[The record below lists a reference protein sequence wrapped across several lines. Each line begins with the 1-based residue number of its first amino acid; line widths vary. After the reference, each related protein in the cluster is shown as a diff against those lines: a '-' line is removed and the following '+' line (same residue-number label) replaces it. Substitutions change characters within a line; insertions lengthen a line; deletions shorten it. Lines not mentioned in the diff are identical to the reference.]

1 MSGTKIIQIRHK
13 AANDTD
19 NSSSIS
25 QTSPS
30 NSDTR
35 KNRLLVKKY
44 HTFFAYS
51 KKLSTFALA
60 NGNKTVKHGEIAQ
73 PVRASDS

>member
-1 MSGTKIIQIRHK
+1 MILTTLHQSHKHPPAIPIQE
-13 AANDTD
+13 
-19 NSSSIS
+19 
-25 QTSPS
+25 
-30 NSDTR
+30 

-60 NGNKTVKHGEIAQ
+60 NGNKTIKHGEIAQ
-73 PVRASDS
+73 LVRASDS